1 MGFLIVREGM
11 MMKARLNRR
20 TDMPWW
26 AALGAPLIGV
36 PLLVGLLAVT
46 APASPSA
53 VLDEAPAA
61 LDVVAV
67 DAPLDVEGCG
77 EGSELYE
84 G

>member
-1 MGFLIVREGM
+1 MWEGM

-20 TDMPWW
+20 SDIPWW
-26 AALGAPLIGV
+26 VALGAPLIGV

-46 APASPSA
+46 APSAPSA
-53 VLDEAPAA
+53 VLDETPVTVE
-61 LDVVAV
+61 VVAV
-67 DAPLDVEGCG
+67 DAPLAVEGCG